1 MPWHIGLN
9 RIKHLESHIAYVVVT
24 GASVA
29 DDYKIEPDENGQ
41 WLNEYK
47 MKMRQGDINISYK
60 RIIRR
65 GGRGS
70 GRHNHLKKP
79 QQSSH

>member
-41 WLNEYK
+41 WLNEY
-47 MKMRQGDINISYK
+47 
-60 RIIRR
+60 
-65 GGRGS
+65 
-70 GRHNHLKKP
+70 
-79 QQSSH
+79 